1 MISGWIYYIYFPLM
15 LTVSSTVIK
24 AQPDKKQL
32 VYPTH
37 FTGLFAD
44 SKKCHFSAT
53 KLRLPGVSQAFFCRV
68 ENKIE
73 NYSNVGFRFRLGS
86 LDYVNMLEN
95 KK

>member
-1 MISGWIYYIYFPLM
+1 MPRWFYFISLPVV
-15 LTVSSTVIK
+15 LTLHSTGIK
-24 AQPDKKQL
+24 AQTDKKQL

-37 FTGLFAD
+37 FTGMFSD
-44 SKKCHFSAT
+44 CKNCHFQRG
-53 KLRLPGVSQAFFCRV
+53 KILLPGVHQAFFCRV

-73 NYSNVGFRFRLGS
+73 KNSNVGFRFRLGS